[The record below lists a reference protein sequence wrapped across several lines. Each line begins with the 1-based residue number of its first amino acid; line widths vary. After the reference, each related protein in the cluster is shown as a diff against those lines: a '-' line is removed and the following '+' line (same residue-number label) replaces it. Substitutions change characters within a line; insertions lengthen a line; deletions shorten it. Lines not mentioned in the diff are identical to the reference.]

1 MGTVGN
7 MNNMRAVMVVVVL
20 VMVAMVVE
28 GQRTRKKP
36 KDKKKDLFWFKVA
49 ENSTSSCE
57 NVDEES
63 LTETIVEGP
72 PADSCQAGG
81 EMRWCFCGKKG
92 TAVTTTWRYLCGECK
107 ENKPFSFKIE
117 RGKGKGKGKGKKGKG
132 RG

>member
-1 MGTVGN
+1 MGSTIGN
-7 MNNMRAVMVVVVL
+7 MNNMRVVMVVVVL

-49 ENSTSSCE
+49 ENSTSSCQ
-57 NVDEES
+57 
-63 LTETIVEGP
+63 T
-72 PADSCQAGG
+72 GG

-92 TAVTTTWRYLCGECK
+92 SAATTTWRYLCGECK